1 MTKEVLLSISGLH
14 YDVFTGTEGE
24 ENEPI
29 EVITPAS
36 YYYKN
41 GKHYIIY
48 EEVVEGLPGTI
59 KNKVRISEYGLL
71 EIIKS
76 GISNLHMIFEKDKI
90 NMTQYETPYGELLVG
105 VYTKDIRVEVSEEE
119 MHICVSYV
127 LDINGEKVADSEIVM
142 NVKSKQE

>member
-14 YDVFTGTEGE
+14 YDVFTGTEEE

-59 KNKVRISEYGLL
+59 KNKVRISEIWDAGNY
-71 EIIKS
+71 KKRHFQS
-76 GISNLHMIFEKDKI
+76 
-90 NMTQYETPYGELLVG
+90 PYDL
-105 VYTKDIRVEVSEEE
+105 
-119 MHICVSYV
+119 
-127 LDINGEKVADSEIVM
+127 
-142 NVKSKQE
+142 

>member
-1 MTKEVLLSISGLH
+1 
-14 YDVFTGTEGE
+14 
-24 ENEPI
+24 
-29 EVITPAS
+29 
-36 YYYKN
+36 
-41 GKHYIIY
+41 
-48 EEVVEGLPGTI
+48 
-59 KNKVRISEYGLL
+59 
-71 EIIKS
+71 
-76 GISNLHMIFEKDKI
+76 MIFEKDKI